1 MPATTLGFDPAQL
14 PDTIPARLMRQAV
27 RLGDDPAY
35 FEKVEGRWA
44 PSGWGAYA
52 AEVAEIARGLIAMG
66 FAPGDRL
73 CIIGENKPEWVMMDV
88 AAMAAGGVPAG
99 IYATCSAEEV
109 AYILGHAE
117 APFCLVED
125 LSQWEKVLQHADQLN
140 ALKAVVLMRGVA
152 VPAHPLALGW
162 QALRERGRAAPVA
175 ALVERLS
182 ALRPEAPA
190 TFIYTSGTTG
200 PPKAV
205 MLSHRNL
212 TFTADIA
219 LGMVELGPGDCVL
232 SYLPLS
238 HIAEQMFS
246 IHAPITAG
254 GPVYFCSGK
263 DHLITELVEVQ
274 PTVFFGVPRVWEK
287 LANGMKAK
295 LAEATGVKAKLA
307 RWATGVGLSVAEQRN
322 HGRQPPLGER
332 VQHKL
337 ATKLIYSKVKP
348 KVGLGRARV
357 CVSGAAPVSAEVL
370 RFLAGLDIVVH
381 EVYGQSE
388 DCGPTTFNPPGNTRF
403 GTVGPPMPGV
413 EVRIADDGEVQVRG
427 PNVFLGYFKDEAA
440 TAEALRDGW
449 LCSGDLGS
457 FDAEGFLRITGRKK
471 EIIITSGGKNIT
483 PANIEAALRDQPL
496 ISQAVLIG
504 ERRHYLTALL
514 TLDPEALG
522 RWLRAEGRDEQVDL
536 AKHSQ
541 DPAVL
546 AAVQAQVD
554 LVNARFARVEH
565 VRRFAV
571 LPREL
576 DQAQDELTPTLK
588 VKRRKVEAGWAHL
601 VEAMYAGAPPA

>member
-1 MPATTLGFDPAQL
+1 MTASTLGFDPAPL
-14 PDTIPARLMRQAV
+14 PDTIPARLMRQSV

-44 PSGWGAYA
+44 PAGWAAYA
-52 AEVAEIARGLIAMG
+52 LEVAEIARGLIALG
-66 FAPGDRL
+66 FSPGDRL
-73 CIIGENKPEWVMMDV
+73 CIIGENKADWVMMDV

-117 APFCLVED
+117 APVCLVED
-125 LSQWEKVLQHADQLN
+125 LDQWEKVLQHANELP
-140 ALKAVVLMRGVA
+140 ALRQVVLMRGVA
-152 VPAHPLALGW
+152 KPAHPLALSW
-162 QALRERGRAAPVA
+162 AELRALGQRASVE
-175 ALVERLS
+175 ALVDRLS
-182 ALRPEAPA
+182 ALRPEQPA

-219 LGMVELGPGDCVL
+219 LGMVQLGPGDCVL

-263 DHLITELVEVQ
+263 DHLLTELVEVQ

-287 LANGMKAK
+287 LASGMKAR
-295 LAEATGVKAKLA
+295 LQEATGLKATLA
-307 RWATGVGLSVAEQRN
+307 KWATGVGLSVAEQRN
-322 HGRQPPLGER
+322 HGERPPIAQR

-413 EVRIADDGEVQVRG
+413 EVRIAEDGEVQVRG

-440 TAEALRDGW
+440 TAEALRGGW

-457 FDAEGFLRITGRKK
+457 FDEEGFLRITGRKK

-483 PANIEAALRDQPL
+483 PANIESALRDQPL
-496 ISQAVLIG
+496 MSQAVLIG
-504 ERRHYLTALL
+504 DRRHYITALL
-514 TLDPEALG
+514 TLDPDAVG
-522 RWLRAEGRDEQVDL
+522 RWLRAQGRDEPVDL
-536 AKHSQ
+536 AKHSLE
-541 DPAVL
+541 PAL
-546 AAVQAQVD
+546 IAAVSAQVD
-554 LVNARFARVEH
+554 AVNARFARVEH
-565 VRRFAV
+565 VRRFSV

-576 DQAQDELTPTLK
+576 SQAEDELTPTLK

-601 VEAMYAGAPPA
+601 VEAMYADAPPA